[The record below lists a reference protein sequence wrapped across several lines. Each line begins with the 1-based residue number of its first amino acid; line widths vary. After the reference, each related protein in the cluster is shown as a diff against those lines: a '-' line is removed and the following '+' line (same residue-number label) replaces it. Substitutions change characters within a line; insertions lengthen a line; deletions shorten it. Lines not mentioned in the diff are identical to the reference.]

1 MIYLYGAGSRSSLVL
16 DLLKKKSSKTK
27 IMITDEKKKNKVKNF
42 IENVKFLKKFNPK
55 VDKLII
61 CISDPK
67 VYEKKYNFLKK

>member
-27 IMITDEKKKNKVKNF
+27 IMITDEKKKYKMKNF

-61 CISDPK
+61 FISDHK
-67 VYEKKYNFLKK
+67 V